1 MKYLRFT
8 FLLFAASCSYLTQ
21 AAEITQKQW
30 LTLSY
35 ELKTEPR
42 DDNNL
47 PDDPSSAKDI
57 MLVSRVIEELQYKKD
72 FTARQL
78 HQLNKWRRSD
88 ATLVV
93 LSDDPDGDPEN
104 KIDIRAEAKATF
116 IAIQSRAAADEAYQ
130 KWQRNA
136 FTLDDLKDF
145 SGAKGQTVFKSFFN
159 RLPLYL
165 QTGFKDW
172 SVEQLKD
179 TEAELTGD
187 YSAMLSHM
195 ANMLGD
201 LELGNYLLQRPVTE
215 HTMSFLDTVPQHYAE
230 QEQLTLFKNALQNS
244 KLNSKSFNLLAQH
257 FAKDTSVAVL
267 VAEALKDRD
276 GYWQAL
282 TVVPAFVKAGNTA
295 AFENVLRTLPESQ
308 QQQVRMRLKQKH

>member
-1 MKYLRFT
+1 MKYLKFT
-8 FLLFAASCSYLTQ
+8 FLLLAASCSCLIQ
-21 AAEITQKQW
+21 AAEITQEQW

-42 DDNNL
+42 DDTNL
-47 PDDPSSAKDI
+47 PDEPVSAKDI
-57 MLVSRVIEELQYKKD
+57 MLVSRVIDELQYQKD

-93 LSDDPDGDPEN
+93 LSDHAGGSPEN
-104 KIDIRAEAKATF
+104 KINISTEAKATF

-145 SGAKGQTVFKSFFN
+145 TGAKGQTVFKTFFN

-172 SVEQLKD
+172 SVEKLND
-179 TEAELTGD
+179 PEADLNGD
-187 YSAMLSHM
+187 FSAMLSHM

-201 LELGNYLLQRPVTE
+201 LEVGNYLLQRPVTE
-215 HTMSFLDTVPQHYAE
+215 HTMAFLDTVPAHFSE
-230 QEQLTLFKNALQNS
+230 QEQLTLFKNALQNK

-276 GYWQAL
+276 RYWQAL
-282 TVVPAFVKAGNTA
+282 TVVPAFVKVGNTT
-295 AFENVLRTLPESQ
+295 AFDNVLATLPESQ
-308 QQQVRMRLKQKH
+308 QEQVRMRLKQRK